1 MTPMTEAVKKD
12 LEARIMEIRSSG
24 LYKEERVIGSP
35 QGARIR
41 VGGQELLNLCANNYL
56 GLASDP
62 KVIEEARRALERW
75 GYGMASVRFIC
86 GTLEVHREL
95 EHALSEFLGT
105 EDTILY
111 SSCFDAN
118 GGLFEPILG
127 EDCALVTDRLN
138 HASIIDGAR
147 LCRAK
152 RIIYE
157 HSDMMD
163 LEVKLKEVSGMRI
176 TLIMTDG
183 VFSMDGDMA
192 KLPDI
197 CALGEKYGA
206 LVAVDDSHATG
217 FIGGNGR
224 GTAEHFGVM
233 GRLDG
238 ITTTFGKALGGAT
251 GGCFSGRKEIVELLR
266 QKSRPYLFSN
276 TLAPMVAAVTLS
288 IVRGLGKSEGLRERL
303 HENTRFFRRALT
315 DAGFDVKPGEH
326 PIMPLMLYEER
337 LAVEM
342 ADRLLGEG
350 IYVVGFSYPVVPKGQ
365 ARIRVQM
372 SAALS
377 LEDLANAAESFTK
390 VGKALG
396 IIR

>member
-1 MTPMTEAVKKD
+1 MNETVKKD
-12 LEARIMEIRSSG
+12 LEARIAEILASG
-24 LYKEERVIGSP
+24 LYKEERVISSP
-35 QGARIR
+35 QGARIM
-41 VGGQELLNLCANNYL
+41 VGGREFLNLCANNYL

-62 KVIEEARRALERW
+62 GILEEARQALEKW

-86 GTLEVHREL
+86 GTLEVHKEL

-118 GGLFEPILG
+118 GGLFEPILT

-152 RIIYE
+152 RLIYE
-157 HSDMMD
+157 HSDMES
-163 LEVKLKEVSGMRI
+163 LEARLKDAAGARI
-176 TLIMTDG
+176 TMIMTDG

-197 CALGEKYGA
+197 CSLAEKYEA
-206 LVAVDDSHATG
+206 LVTVDDSHATG
-217 FIGGNGR
+217 FIGENGR

-251 GGCFSGRKEIVELLR
+251 GGCFSGSKEIVELLR

-276 TLAPMVAAVTLS
+276 TLAPIVAAVTLS
-288 IVRGLGKSEGLRERL
+288 IVRGLGKSGGLRERL
-303 HENTRFFRRALT
+303 HANTRFFRRALT
-315 DAGFDVKPGEH
+315 DAGFEVKPGEH
-326 PIMPLMLYEER
+326 PIIPLMLYEER

-342 ADRLLGEG
+342 ARKLLDEG
-350 IYVVGFSYPVVPKGQ
+350 IYVVGFSYPVVPRGQ
-365 ARIRVQM
+365 ARIRIQM

-377 LEDLANAAESFTK
+377 PEDLSKAAESFAK

-396 IIR
+396 VIH

>member
-1 MTPMTEAVKKD
+1 MNETVRKD
-12 LEARIMEIRSSG
+12 LEARIEEIRATG
-24 LYKEERVIGSP
+24 LYKEERIIGSP
-35 QGARIR
+35 QGAWVT
-41 VGGQELLNLCANNYL
+41 VGGRRVLNLCANNYL

-62 KVIEEARRALERW
+62 RILADARGALEKW

-86 GTLEVHREL
+86 GTLEVHKEL
-95 EHALSEFLGT
+95 ERALSEFLGA

-118 GGLFEPILG
+118 GGLFEPVLG
-127 EDCALVTDRLN
+127 EDCALIADRLN

-152 RIIYE
+152 RLIYE
-157 HSDMMD
+157 HSDMPD
-163 LEVKLKEVSGMRI
+163 LEAKLKEASGMRI
-176 TLIMTDG
+176 SLIMTDG

-192 KLPDI
+192 KLPEI
-197 CALGEKYGA
+197 CALAERYGA

-217 FIGGNGR
+217 FIGENGR
-224 GTAEHFGVM
+224 GTAEHLGVM
-233 GRLDG
+233 GKLDG

-288 IVRGLGKSEGLRERL
+288 VILRLGESAGLRERL

-315 DAGFDVKPGEH
+315 DAGFDIKPGEH
-326 PIMPLMLYEER
+326 PIIPLMLYEEK

-342 ADRLLGEG
+342 ADRLLDEG

-377 LEDLANAAESFTK
+377 PKDLEKAAESFTK
-390 VGKALG
+390 VGKTLG
-396 IIR
+396 VIR

>member
-1 MTPMTEAVKKD
+1 MNEAIRKD
-12 LEARIMEIRSSG
+12 LNTRIADIRASG
-24 LYKEERVIGSP
+24 LYKEERIIGSP
-35 QGARIR
+35 QGAW
-41 VGGQELLNLCANNYL
+41 VSAGGRKLLNLCANNYL

-62 KVIEEARRALERW
+62 RILADARGALEKW

-86 GTLEVHREL
+86 GTLEVHKEL
-95 EHALSEFLGT
+95 ERALSEFLGA

-118 GGLFEPILG
+118 GGLFEPVLG
-127 EDCALVTDRLN
+127 EDCALIADRLN

-152 RIIYE
+152 RLIYA
-157 HSDMMD
+157 HSDMPD
-163 LEVKLKEVSGMRI
+163 LEAKLKEASGMRI
-176 TLIMTDG
+176 SLIMTDG

-192 KLPDI
+192 KLPEI
-197 CALGEKYGA
+197 CALAERYGA

-217 FIGGNGR
+217 FIGENGR
-224 GTAEHFGVM
+224 GTAEHLGVM
-233 GRLDG
+233 GKLDG

-288 IVRGLGKSEGLRERL
+288 VILRLGESAGLRERL

-315 DAGFDVKPGEH
+315 DAGFDIKPGEH
-326 PIMPLMLYEER
+326 PIIPLMLYEEK

-342 ADRLLGEG
+342 ADRLLDEG

-377 LEDLANAAESFTK
+377 PKDLEKAAESFTK

-396 IIR
+396 IIH

>member
-1 MTPMTEAVKKD
+1 MNETAKKD
-12 LEARIMEIRSSG
+12 LEARIAEILSSG

-35 QGARIR
+35 QGARIM
-41 VGGQELLNLCANNYL
+41 VGGREFLNLCANNYL

-62 KVIEEARRALERW
+62 GILEEARQALEKW

-86 GTLEVHREL
+86 GTLEVHKEL
-95 EHALSEFLGT
+95 ERALSEFLGA

-118 GGLFEPILG
+118 GGLFEPILT

-152 RIIYE
+152 RLIYK
-157 HSDMMD
+157 HSDMDD
-163 LEVKLKEVSGMRI
+163 LEARLKDAAGSRI
-176 TLIMTDG
+176 IMIMTDG

-192 KLPDI
+192 KLPEI
-197 CALGEKYGA
+197 CSLAEKYEA
-206 LVAVDDSHATG
+206 LVTVDDSHATG
-217 FIGGNGR
+217 FIGENGR
-224 GTAEHFGVM
+224 GTAEHFGIM

-251 GGCFSGRKEIVELLR
+251 GGCFSGSKEIVELLR

-276 TLAPMVAAVTLS
+276 TLAPIVAAVTLS
-288 IVRGLGKSEGLRERL
+288 IVRGLGKSGGLRERL
-303 HENTRFFRRALT
+303 HANTRFFRRALT

-326 PIMPLMLYEER
+326 PIIPLMLYEER

-342 ADRLLGEG
+342 ARKLLDEG
-350 IYVVGFSYPVVPKGQ
+350 IYVVGFSYPVVPRGQ
-365 ARIRVQM
+365 ARIRIQM

-377 LEDLANAAESFTK
+377 PEDLSKAAESFAK

-396 IIR
+396 VIH

>member
-1 MTPMTEAVKKD
+1 MNETVRKD
-12 LEARIMEIRSSG
+12 LEARIEEIRATG
-24 LYKEERVIGSP
+24 LYKEERIIGSP
-35 QGARIR
+35 QGAWVT
-41 VGGQELLNLCANNYL
+41 VGGRRVLNLCANNYL

-62 KVIEEARRALERW
+62 RILADARGALEKW

-86 GTLEVHREL
+86 GTLEVHKEL
-95 EHALSEFLGT
+95 ERALSEFLGA

-118 GGLFEPILG
+118 GGLFEPVLG
-127 EDCALVTDRLN
+127 EDCALIADRLN

-152 RIIYE
+152 RLIYA
-157 HSDMMD
+157 HSDMPD
-163 LEVKLKEVSGMRI
+163 LEAKLKEASGMRI
-176 TLIMTDG
+176 SLIMTDG

-192 KLPDI
+192 KLPEI
-197 CALGEKYGA
+197 CALAERYGA

-217 FIGGNGR
+217 FIGENGR
-224 GTAEHFGVM
+224 GTAEHLGVM
-233 GRLDG
+233 GKLDG

-288 IVRGLGKSEGLRERL
+288 VILRLGESAGLRERL

-315 DAGFDVKPGEH
+315 DAGFDIKPGEH
-326 PIMPLMLYEER
+326 PIIPLMLYEEK

-342 ADRLLGEG
+342 ADRLLDEG

-377 LEDLANAAESFTK
+377 PKDLEKAAESFTK

-396 IIR
+396 IIH

>member
-1 MTPMTEAVKKD
+1 MNETVRKD
-12 LEARIMEIRSSG
+12 LEARIEEIRATG
-24 LYKEERVIGSP
+24 LYKEERIIGSP
-35 QGARIR
+35 QGAWVT
-41 VGGQELLNLCANNYL
+41 VGGRRVLNLCANNYL

-62 KVIEEARRALERW
+62 QILADARGALEKW

-86 GTLEVHREL
+86 GTLEVHKEL
-95 EHALSEFLGT
+95 ERALSEFLGA

-118 GGLFEPILG
+118 GGLFEPVLG
-127 EDCALVTDRLN
+127 EDCALIADRLN

-152 RIIYE
+152 RLIYA
-157 HSDMMD
+157 HSDMPD
-163 LEVKLKEVSGMRI
+163 LEAKLKEASGMRI
-176 TLIMTDG
+176 SLIMTDG

-192 KLPDI
+192 KLPEI
-197 CALGEKYGA
+197 CALAERYGA

-217 FIGGNGR
+217 FIGENGR
-224 GTAEHFGVM
+224 GTAEHLGVM
-233 GRLDG
+233 GKLDG

-288 IVRGLGKSEGLRERL
+288 VILRLGESAGLRERL

-315 DAGFDVKPGEH
+315 DAGFDIKPGEH
-326 PIMPLMLYEER
+326 PIIPLMLYEEK

-342 ADRLLGEG
+342 ADRLLDEG

-377 LEDLANAAESFTK
+377 PKDLEKAAESFTK
-390 VGKALG
+390 VGKTLG
-396 IIR
+396 VIR